1 MDDDHRFMAAE
12 ADAAREHIEV
22 LPHAMAQFAL
32 GAPAPRARI
41 AIQLARA
48 SIDFGRGSAV
58 LMANGFK
65 DLGAPAISLH
75 RMQME
80 QVLRSAFFCGPA
92 TDDEVAHFLKQD
104 RLRHRPRDDG
114 RKHPMTMNE
123 LTAIV
128 EPFLDQDEGGVVD
141 GKLARVVKGSYGTLS
156 ALVHGGHALLN
167 AYGGNGNEVGFDISR
182 KDACQILDHLV
193 AFANL
198 ALAIVGR
205 VAADTPERVSDILG
219 PPFKSFEGWTE
230 RMKQRQG

>member
-1 MDDDHRFMAAE
+1 
-12 ADAAREHIEV
+12 
-22 LPHAMAQFAL
+22 
-32 GAPAPRARI
+32 
-41 AIQLARA
+41 
-48 SIDFGRGSAV
+48 
-58 LMANGFK
+58 
-65 DLGAPAISLH
+65 
-75 RMQME
+75 
-80 QVLRSAFFCGPA
+80 
-92 TDDEVAHFLKQD
+92 
-104 RLRHRPRDDG
+104 
-114 RKHPMTMNE
+114 MTMNE